1 MDAPL
6 AETRATCP
14 YCGTGC
20 GVLVQARAGRI
31 VGVRGDPEH
40 PANFGKLCP
49 KGAALAQTALPEVLA
64 HARLLRPQVRPARG
78 DALQS
83 LGWDAAMDLASERFA
98 SAIREHGPDSV
109 GFYVSGQLL
118 TEDYYAFNKLA
129 RALVGTHNID
139 SNSRLCMSSAVV
151 GYKRTLGAD
160 APPCSYADLEAAD
173 CVFVIGANPAAA
185 HPVLFGRLLEARRT
199 RGAKLVVADPRL
211 TETAR
216 SADLHLALRPG
227 SDLYLLTAL
236 LGVMLRDALIDSDYI
251 AAHTQGFAA
260 VAAQARALPLAEAAR
275 VTGLAAGD
283 IERAARLF
291 ARSPATL
298 SLWCQGLNQS
308 SHGSDNSAA
317 LIHLHLATGQIG
329 RPGAGPFS
337 LTGQPNAMGG
347 RETGSMATLLPGHR
361 DPHSA
366 ADRAEL
372 ARLWDVESLPS
383 AAGLPAIELFE
394 AAAAGR
400 IQALWIACTN
410 PAYSLPDQALVR
422 KALAAVPF
430 VVVQE
435 AYATETT
442 ALADLLLP
450 AATFGER
457 SGTMTNS
464 ERCVSLSQPAVPAPG
479 EARPDWAI
487 AAQFA
492 RTLAARI
499 APAKAALF
507 DWPDAAAVFAEY
519 ARLTAGR
526 DLDIAGLDHARLAL
540 GPVQWP
546 LRATATAEAG
556 AAAALDGDTEAGT
569 RANAR
574 SAAGTPRL
582 YAEGRYPTPDGRARF
597 VQIELRGA
605 AEAVDADFPLALTSV
620 RLRDQWHCGS
630 RSATAATLAM
640 PPAVL
645 QLAPASLAAAG
656 LVEGEL
662 ALIASAQ
669 GQLALPVQASDTL
682 PAGVATLAM
691 HHGARWLP
699 GSLGINALST
709 RARDPLSRQPELK
722 HVPVRVTPLALPW
735 HAALLA
741 RVPVAR
747 VLPLLEVLAREIEPL
762 RHAALARFPAGED
775 AGVLLFAAHAER
787 PDRLMQEL
795 RLLLGIEQGAPALAE
810 ARSGRQRCLQISA
823 GRLHAVA
830 LEGVRRADLAAWPL
844 YRRLVASGDDC
855 SARPLRELFAP
866 ELGGQPA

>member
-1 MDAPL
+1 
-6 AETRATCP
+6 
-14 YCGTGC
+14 
-20 GVLVQARAGRI
+20 
-31 VGVRGDPEH
+31 
-40 PANFGKLCP
+40 
-49 KGAALAQTALPEVLA
+49 
-64 HARLLRPQVRPARG
+64 
-78 DALQS
+78 
-83 LGWDAAMDLASERFA
+83 
-98 SAIREHGPDSV
+98 
-109 GFYVSGQLL
+109 
-118 TEDYYAFNKLA
+118 
-129 RALVGTHNID
+129 
-139 SNSRLCMSSAVV
+139 
-151 GYKRTLGAD
+151 
-160 APPCSYADLEAAD
+160 
-173 CVFVIGANPAAA
+173 
-185 HPVLFGRLLEARRT
+185 
-199 RGAKLVVADPRL
+199 
-211 TETAR
+211 
-216 SADLHLALRPG
+216 
-227 SDLYLLTAL
+227 
-236 LGVMLRDALIDSDYI
+236 
-251 AAHTQGFAA
+251 
-260 VAAQARALPLAEAAR
+260 
-275 VTGLAAGD
+275 
-283 IERAARLF
+283 
-291 ARSPATL
+291 
-298 SLWCQGLNQS
+298 
-308 SHGSDNSAA
+308 
-317 LIHLHLATGQIG
+317 
-329 RPGAGPFS
+329 
-337 LTGQPNAMGG
+337 MGG

-372 ARLWDVESLPS
+372 ARLWGVESLPS
-383 AAGLPAIELFE
+383 AAGLPALELFE

-422 KALAAVPF
+422 KALAKVPF

-457 SGTMTNS
+457 SGTMTSS
-464 ERCVSLSQPAVPAPG
+464 ERRVSLSLPAVPPPG

-492 RTLAARI
+492 RALATRI

-519 ARLTAGR
+519 AALTAGR
-526 DLDIAGLDHARLAL
+526 DLDIAGLDHARLAH

-546 LRATATAEAG
+546 LRAAAGVNADAHAQPDAG
-556 AAAALDGDTEAGT
+556 AGT
-569 RANAR
+569 A
-574 SAAGTPRL
+574 RL
-582 YAEGRYPTPDGRARF
+582 YTDGHYATPDGRARF
-597 VQIELRGA
+597 VQIQLRGA
-605 AEAVDADFPLALTSV
+605 AETVDGDFPLALTSA

-630 RSATAATLAM
+630 RSATATTLAM
-640 PPAVL
+640 PPAML

-656 LVEGEL
+656 LAEGEL
-662 ALIASAQ
+662 AVVASAQ
-669 GQLALPVQASDTL
+669 GQLALPVLASDTL
-682 PAGVATLAM
+682 PEGVAALAM

-722 HVPVRVTPLALPW
+722 FVPVRVTPLALPW

-762 RHAALARFPAGED
+762 RYAALARFPAGED

-795 RLLLGIEQGAPALAE
+795 RLLLGIEHGAPALAE
-810 ARSGRQRCLQISA
+810 ARSGRQRCLQIRD
-823 GRLHAVA
+823 GRLHAVV

-844 YRRLVASGDDC
+844 YQRLVASGDDC

>member
-6 AETRATCP
+6 AETRSTCP

-31 VGVRGDPEH
+31 VGVRGDPDH

-49 KGAALAQTALPEVLA
+49 KGASLAQTAQPEVLM
-64 HARLLRPQVRPARG
+64 HARLLRPQARPDRG
-78 DALQS
+78 VAPQA
-83 LGWDAAMDLASERFA
+83 LGWDAALELAAERFA
-98 SAIREHGPDSV
+98 AAIRDRGPDSV

-129 RALVGTHNID
+129 RALVGTNNID

-160 APPCSYADLEAAD
+160 APPCNYEDLDHAD
-173 CVFVIGANPAAA
+173 CVLVIGANPAAA
-185 HPVLFGRLLEARRT
+185 HPVLFGRLLEARRA
-199 RGAKLVVADPRL
+199 RGTKLIVADPRL
-211 TETAR
+211 TESAR

-227 SDLYLLTAL
+227 TDLYLLGAL
-236 LGVMLRDALIDSDYI
+236 LGVMLRDALIDEAYI
-251 AAHTQGFAA
+251 AAHTRGFAA
-260 VAAQARALPLAEAAR
+260 AAAQARALPLAEAAR
-275 VTGLAAGD
+275 ITGLAAGD

-291 ARSPATL
+291 ARSAATL

-329 RPGAGPFS
+329 RPGTGPFS

-361 DPHSA
+361 DPQDA

-372 ARLWDVESLPS
+372 ARLWGVESLPS
-383 AAGLPAIELFE
+383 AAGLPALELFE

-422 KALAAVPF
+422 QALAAVPF

-457 SGTMTNS
+457 CGTMTNS
-464 ERCVSLSQPAVPAPG
+464 ERRVSLSQPAVPPPG

-492 RTLAARI
+492 RSLAARI
-499 APAKAALF
+499 APARAGLF

-519 ARLTAGR
+519 TALTAGR
-526 DLDIAGLDHARLAL
+526 DLDIAGLDHARLAR

-546 LRATATAEAG
+546 LRAD
-556 AAAALDGDTEAGT
+556 AAARGTADTGT
-569 RANAR
+569 A
-574 SAAGTPRL
+574 RL
-582 YAEGRYPTPDGRARF
+582 YTDGRYPTADGRAQF
-597 VQIELRGA
+597 VQIELRA
-605 AEAVDADFPLALTSV
+605 AAVAPSAEFPLALTSV
-620 RLRDQWHCGS
+620 RLRDQWHGGS
-630 RSATAATLAM
+630 RSAMAATLAM

-645 QLAPASLAAAG
+645 QVAPASLAAAG
-656 LVEGEL
+656 LADGEL
-662 ALIASAQ
+662 ARVSSAQ
-669 GQLALPVQASDTL
+669 GQLTLPVQASDTL
-682 PAGVATLAM
+682 PEGVAALAM

-699 GSLGINALST
+699 GSLGINGLST

-722 HVPVRVTPLALPW
+722 HVPVRVAPLALPW
-735 HAALLA
+735 HTALLA
-741 RVPVAR
+741 RVPRSR

-762 RHAALARFPAGED
+762 RHAALARFPAGDD
-775 AGVLLFAAHAER
+775 AGVLLFAAHGER

-795 RLLLGIEQGAPALAE
+795 RLLLGIEQGAPSLAE
-810 ARSGRQRCLQISA
+810 ARSGRLRCLQISA
-823 GRLHAVA
+823 GRLHAVV

-844 YRRLVASGDDC
+844 YQRLVASGDDC
-855 SARPLRELFAP
+855 STRPLRELFAP
-866 ELGGQPA
+866 ELGSQPA